1 MPELPEVE
9 TTRKGISPKLQN
21 QTITQIEIRQTQLR
35 WPVETRLKKILP
47 GLKVTNITRRG
58 KYLLLQT
65 PKGHLIIH
73 LGMSGNLRI
82 LPKDTP
88 VQKHDHIDLILENGF
103 CLRYHDPRRF
113 GAWLWFEG
121 EIQAHPLL
129 SKLGPEPLED
139 NFNGDTLF
147 KKTRNRKVAIKTL
160 IMNSHIVV
168 GVGNIYANES
178 LFLSQISPLLKAKD
192 LTLPQAHLLAQNI
205 KQVLQKSIEQ
215 GGTTLKDFLTP
226 EGKPGYFEQSLQVY
240 GRANQP
246 CPVCQTPIQK
256 IDITQRASYFCPNCQ
271 PNP

>member
-9 TTRKGISPKLQN
+9 TTRKGITPQALG
-21 QTITQIEIRQTQLR
+21 QTIEHIHIRHTQLR
-35 WPVETRLKKILP
+35 WPVDLNLTTLLPDLK
-47 GLKVTNITRRG
+47 ITAIKRRG

-82 LPKDTP
+82 LPQNTP
-88 VQKHDHIDLILENGF
+88 VKKHDHIDLVLENKM

-121 EIQAHPLL
+121 DILTHPLL
-129 SKLGPEPLED
+129 SKLGPEPLEES
-139 NFNGDTLF
+139 FNADYLF
-147 KKTRNRKVAIKTL
+147 QASRQRKVMIKTF

-178 LFLSQISPLLKAKD
+178 LFLSGISPTLKAHQ
-192 LTLPQAHLLAQNI
+192 LTQKQAAILVDCI
-205 KQVLQKSIEQ
+205 KNVLQKSIEQ

-226 EGKPGYFEQSLQVY
+226 DGKPGYFEQALQVY
-240 GRANQP
+240 GRENQP
-246 CPVCQTPIQK
+246 CFICNTPIQK
-256 IDITQRASYFCPNCQ
+256 CDISQRASYFCPQCQ
-271 PNP
+271 K